1 MPRVRLRRP
10 GPLEDRVHPQ
20 QSHQAA
26 HPFARDRVALT
37 AEPAGD
43 DGWGWIFAAV
53 EHWNAECVGWHVC
66 KVGSRFAA
74 LDPIAQGLERLY
86 GSLDADVAR
95 GLALRMD
102 HGSQYL
108 SVHILELNGDS
119 YRLEHSKKARPPA
132 AAPAS

>member
-1 MPRVRLRRP
+1 MWGRDGVRVFTL
-10 GPLEDRVHPQ
+10 
-20 QSHQAA
+20 
-26 HPFARDRVALT
+26 
-37 AEPAGD
+37 D

-53 EHWNAECVGWHVC
+53 EHWNAECVGCHVC

-74 LDPIAQGLERLY
+74 LDPIAQGLERRY

-108 SVHILELNGDS
+108 FEVLAIV
-119 YRLEHSKKARPPA
+119 YRLRVLGQWFDGIRFYA
-132 AAPAS
+132 AASSPRRSRRTWAGLR

>member
-1 MPRVRLRRP
+1 MAVSLVTPWVFRASSLHRI
-10 GPLEDRVHPQ
+10 GYPQ
-20 QSHQAA
+20 SSS
-26 HPFARDRVALT
+26 
-37 AEPAGD
+37 G
-43 DGWGWIFAAV
+43 
-53 EHWNAECVGWHVC
+53 HWNAECVGWHVC

-108 SVHILELNGDS
+108 VLPSSSVVTP
-119 YRLEHSKKARPPA
+119 RPA
-132 AAPAS
+132 WT